1 MTQRNSTTML
11 LGAVAAG
18 LALAACGSPGQ
29 PSSASPN
36 AVSGTA
42 STGASGATVTLKDSS
57 TPAKVATATAAA
69 DGSYAVDVGG
79 LTAPYAIRAQWKGA
93 TGSGR
98 LYSMATGPGTAN
110 VNVLTDAAFAAVS
123 ASGDSDGEYDGFDG
137 KEGHSAASGFMDVIE
152 QLQTVLKPLFDLY
165 GVTSPLGD
173 DASRERSGLSALLK
187 DVQITI
193 SGGTVT
199 VTNRATGGVIFTGP
213 LGDLASGTFTPGNMP
228 AGPGTGTPPAA
239 CTSFTY
245 STWGACQPDG
255 TQTRTVAGSSP
266 AGCTGGSPVL
276 TQACTYVPPPPS
288 ACTSFT
294 YSTWGACQPD
304 GTQTRTVLASSPAG
318 CTGGSP
324 VLTQACAYVPPP
336 PPACTYTY
344 SAWSTCSA
352 SGTQTRTVLT
362 TSPAGCTGTP
372 VLSQA
377 CTPPAANPVTPAM
390 VVSSCTSCHGLTSN
404 TTVFRSGGYA
414 VTGRT
419 ASQWLTTVNNMVA
432 LGSTLAPGT
441 TAQNYADYLA
451 NVP

>member
-276 TQACTYVPPPPS
+276 TQAC
-288 ACTSFT
+288 
-294 YSTWGACQPD
+294 
-304 GTQTRTVLASSPAG
+304 
-318 CTGGSP
+318 
-324 VLTQACAYVPPP
+324 AYVPPP